1 MNKAV
6 FLDKDGTLIIDI
18 PYNADPDQITL
29 CNDCIKGLKRL
40 QEKKYLLILITNQA
54 GVAHGY
60 FKEDALLLVEEKI
73 KMMLNNY
80 GIMLSGFYYC
90 PHHPQ
95 GKIARYAIDCDC
107 RKPKP
112 GLLLKAA
119 AELDIDLSASWMIGD
134 ILNDIEAG
142 NSAGCKSILVDNG
155 NETEWLMNE
164 IRRPIAKVRN
174 IDEAAEYIIS
184 IKKDER
190 LVDM

>member
-18 PYNADPDQITL
+18 PYNADPDRITL
-29 CNDCIKGLKRL
+29 CNDCINGLKRL
-40 QEKKYLLILITNQA
+40 QEKNYLLILITNQA

-60 FKEDALLLVEEKI
+60 FKEDALLLVEKKI
-73 KMMLNNY
+73 RMMLNNY

-95 GKIARYAIDCDC
+95 GKIEPYAIDCDC
-107 RKPKP
+107 RKPKS

-119 AELDIDLSASWMIGD
+119 TELKIDLSASWMIGD

-142 NSAGCKSILVDNG
+142 NSAGCKSILIDIG

-164 IRRPIAKVRN
+164 IRRPIVKVRN

>member
-18 PYNADPDQITL
+18 PYNADPDKITL

-73 KMMLNNY
+73 RMMLNNY

-95 GKIARYAIDCDC
+95 GKIEPYAIDCDC

-119 AELDIDLSASWMIGD
+119 TELDIDLSASWMIGD

-142 NSAGCKSILVDNG
+142 NSAGCKSILIDNG
-155 NETEWLMNE
+155 NETEWMMNE

-190 LVDM
+190 LVGM